1 MFQFQEHLEHAT
13 HVISNWSSWILNYQ
27 QRKIYSCAENLC
39 VSRCMNRNFSLQGR
53 LFGAGDFDEYL
64 IYNIWKKE
72 TAGKKF
78 IVFPWHYWNCI
89 LNEKFNFSWIQTR
102 LFSQNQ
108 GTFCKFQKRTG
119 KTSRPSP
126 CISWLFSGNESL
138 TVNANP
144 LSWKN

>member
-1 MFQFQEHLEHAT
+1 MLLM
-13 HVISNWSSWILNYQ
+13 SSAIEAHEYWIINKEKFIRVQ
-27 QRKIYSCAENLC
+27 KIY
-39 VSRCMNRNFSLQGR
+39 VYP
-53 LFGAGDFDEYL
+53 GAWTGIFPCRGGFLEQGDFDEYL

-119 KTSRPSP
+119 KTSCPSP